1 MADEEKPDRFWP
13 GRGKGS
19 RLGLTWGAVYL
30 VFLAYPVIDLAT
42 TQRPAWQVAVASLA
56 LAAFV
61 VIYLRLV
68 SLRRLMHPLDNAGR
82 VHPLR
87 YPVALV
93 VLAIGMPLAFG
104 GNFAGLMIYASCALV
119 VSVTPRTGFRVIVV
133 LAAATL
139 GVLLVRHA
147 DAGSVLSLT
156 LLTLLCPVGMIG
168 IGRMAALI
176 RELAT
181 TREEN
186 ARLAVSEER
195 LRFARDLHD
204 LLGHSLSLI
213 AIKSELAERLIPRD
227 PNRAEAEVRD
237 IEAVARQALVEVRE
251 AVSGYRRS
259 LDEELTGARAAL
271 EAAGMTVELP
281 APGAPLPAAVE
292 SLLGWT
298 VREATTNILRH
309 SHARQVRIEMHRA
322 HDHARMVVRDDGVGP
337 AEDCPVG
344 PETGQHGLA
353 GLAERMA
360 AAGGRLR
367 AAAGPDGGF
376 QLAVNVPLDAPSY
389 ATAPRAAERDSQAA
403 PAH

>member
-1 MADEEKPDRFWP
+1 MADGQKVDRFWP
-13 GRGKGS
+13 GTGRGS

-42 TQRPAWQVAVASLA
+42 TPRPVWQIVVASVA
-56 LAAFV
+56 LVAFV
-61 VIYLRLV
+61 ALYLRLV
-68 SLRRLMHPLDNAGR
+68 SLRRLMRPLDNGDPAR
-82 VHPLR
+82 PLR
-87 YPVALV
+87 YAV
-93 VLAIGMPLAFG
+93 VLMVLALAMPLAFG
-104 GNFAGLMIYASCALV
+104 ENFAELMIYASCALV
-119 VSVTPRTGFRVIVV
+119 VSVTPRTGFRVIVI

-139 GVLLVRHA
+139 GILLVDRA
-147 DAGSVLSLT
+147 DAGTVLSIS
-156 LLTLLCPVGMIG
+156 LLTLLCPVGMFG

-176 RELAT
+176 RELAS

-227 PNRAEAEVRD
+227 PERAEAEVRD

-271 EAAGMTVELP
+271 EAAGVTVELP
-281 APGAPLPAAVE
+281 APGAPLPAPVE

-309 SHARQVRIEMHRA
+309 SHAEHVRIELHRA
-322 HDHARMVVRDDGVGP
+322 PDHARLVVRDDGVGP
-337 AEDCPVG
+337 AEDCPAG
-344 PETGQHGLA
+344 TETGQHGLA

-367 AAAGPDGGF
+367 AGAGPDGGF

-389 ATAPRAAERDSQAA
+389 ATAPRPAGRDAQAA
-403 PAH
+403 PAR